1 MSRTVYLNGVYG
13 PEEEAKVSIFDRG
26 LLFAEGVYEV
36 TSVLD
41 GKLLEFAPHMARLE
55 RSLGELGMEKPL
67 STEELLEI
75 HRELVR
81 RNNIDEGLVYMQI
94 TRGAADR
101 DFIPADGMTS
111 TVFLFTQEKPTAE
124 SVQSRTGVA
133 LKSVEDQRWARRDI
147 KTVGLLAQVRAKQ
160 DAKAAGAYEALLV
173 EDGVVNEGG
182 ATSAYIIKHGVLI
195 TRPVSNKILA
205 GVTRAA
211 LLELVRTSDITLE
224 ERPFTLEEA
233 YTADEA
239 FITGASTYVCPVIE
253 IDGYRIG
260 GGQPGPLVR
269 QLQEIYLKEAR
280 AKAI

>member
-81 RNNIDEGLVYMQI
+81 RNEIDEGLVYMQI

-101 DFIPADGMTS
+101 DFIPADGMTA

-182 ATSAYIIKHGVLI
+182 ATSAYIIKDGVLI

-211 LLELVRTSDITLE
+211 LLELVRTSDIILE

-233 YTADEA
+233 YAADEA

-253 IDGYRIG
+253 IDGHRIG

-269 QLQEIYLKEAR
+269 RLQEIYLKEAR